1 MKKET
6 NETKVKNVQ
15 TNIHEVNATKPIGEE
30 LTDEKKQELHVKD
43 GQNNHNVDERGG
55 Y

>member
-1 MKKET
+1 MEKKSNDSEVKYT
-6 NETKVKNVQ
+6 QTK
-15 TNIHEVNATKPIGEE
+15 IHEVNITEPIGNE
-30 LTDEKKQELHVKD
+30 LSDEQKKELHVKD